1 MTAAAAAAG
10 REWSTLETA
19 KNVSNSRM
27 RGMEEGWRREA
38 VGGGEESQKELYK

>member
-27 RGMEEGWRREA
+27 RGMEEGGS
-38 VGGGEESQKELYK
+38 GGGEESQKELYK